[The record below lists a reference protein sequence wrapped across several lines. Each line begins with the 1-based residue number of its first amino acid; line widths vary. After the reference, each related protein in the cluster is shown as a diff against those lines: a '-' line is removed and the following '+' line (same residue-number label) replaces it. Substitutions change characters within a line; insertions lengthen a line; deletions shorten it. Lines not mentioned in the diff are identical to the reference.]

1 MSSNLVE
8 TLIGAVVI
16 TVAAV
21 FLAFAYSNVGPSTG
35 GSYRLTAQF
44 NRVDGLATGADVR
57 ISGIKVG
64 SVTGQSLDPVTFR
77 ASVHLTIANG
87 IELPEDSSAKVASE
101 GLLGGSYVAIEPG
114 GADAILADGGTIKY
128 TQGAVDLMGL
138 ISKAVFGSADGTA
151 PAGTGN

>member
-16 TVAAV
+16 GVAAV

-35 GSYRLTAQF
+35 GSYELKASF

-64 SVTGQSLDPVTFR
+64 SVTGQSLDPVSFR
-77 ASVHLTIANG
+77 ATIHMTMANN
-87 IELPEDSSAKVASE
+87 IELPDDSSAKVASE
-101 GLLGGSYVAIEPG
+101 GLLGGAYIAIEPG
-114 GADAILADGGTIKY
+114 GSDKNLGHGAEIRY
-128 TQGAVDLMGL
+128 TQGSVDLMGL
-138 ISKAVFGSADGTA
+138 ISRAVFGSGDGTA
-151 PAGTGN
+151 PVGTNP